1 MKGGFI
7 PQFKWVLPQV
17 VGSESFKEL
26 CRSLELRW
34 KKGWRTARQNHVRRQ
49 KKNTNN
55 ETSWNKVKWQCGNCC
70 SPLMSPGLGVRSFW
84 KIGIYIS
91 WKCILYYHTM
101 HRCCTRIRP
110 LAKRRRLMSGVQA
123 GTRADWSEIEFK
135 SKHGIYRTYIHGNL
149 MDPTCYTL

>member
-91 WKCILYYHTM
+91 WKCIFILSHSASMLHPHQASCQKTKIDV
-101 HRCCTRIRP
+101 RCTGRYQGWLIWNRIQI
-110 LAKRRRLMSGVQA
+110 K
-123 GTRADWSEIEFK
+123 TWHI
-135 SKHGIYRTYIHGNL
+135 
-149 MDPTCYTL
+149 